1 MKTPQLLIV
10 VCTKSNTDEAF
21 ALRPIYKSLKLQY
34 ETNKNINFHIFKDNK
49 RGLSECYN
57 EILNNSENLDKTVL
71 FVHDDVV
78 LEDLFLYEKLINS
91 PYSITGLAGAKT
103 FNMNAQTLAWH
114 IASDRSNYVGEVAH
128 CKDGI
133 VWTTVF
139 GPTNSR
145 ALILDGL
152 FLSCKVN
159 ELKEKNIQFDNDF
172 GFHFYDIVFCLN
184 ANKNKATC
192 GVLPI
197 RVQHYGIGDSMLSE
211 DFKNSEILFKQKYKN
226 T

>member
-1 MKTPQLLIV
+1 MKKQQLLII
-10 VCTKSNTDEAF
+10 VCTKCNTDEGF
-21 ALRPIYKSLKLQY
+21 AQRPIYKSLKLQY
-34 ETNKNINFHIFKDNK
+34 EINNNVDFFIFKDNK

-57 EILNNSENLDKTVL
+57 EVLNDPDNYNKTVL

-78 LEDLFLYEKLINS
+78 LEDLFLYEKLIES

-114 IASDRSNYVGEVAH
+114 LASDRRDYVGEVAH
-128 CKDGI
+128 CKDGN

-152 FLSCKVN
+152 FLSCKVKD
-159 ELKEKNIQFDNDF
+159 LKEKDVQFDNDF
-172 GFHFYDIVFCLN
+172 KYHFYDIAFCLN
-184 ANKNKATC
+184 ANKNKAAC

-197 RVQHYGIGDSMLSE
+197 RMQHYGLGDSMLTDE
-211 DFKNSEILFKQKYKN
+211 FKQSEILFKQKYK
-226 T
+226 TI